1 MTYVLVSMGG
11 ANGSLLVSA
20 SEAYRGGTVPT
31 DIVSTVGAG
40 GDAMVAGFVYAFS
53 RKRTLEECLAFGTA
67 CSTMTISVEGYPTL
81 DIDDVYDVSRRVPVE
96 KVNES
101 EE

>member
-1 MTYVLVSMGG
+1 MGG